1 MMMINSP
8 SDGGELNFLN
18 SVGVRVS
25 SKVKIPLKNKVNFI
39 NTTNRFCPRHSFSK
53 FQLL

>member
-1 MMMINSP
+1 MVMINSP
-8 SDGGELNFLN
+8 SDGGELNSLN

-25 SKVKIPLKNKVNFI
+25 FKVTIHFI

>member
-8 SDGGELNFLN
+8 SDGGELNRLN
-18 SVGVRVS
+18 SLGVTVR
-25 SKVKIPLKNKVNFI
+25 SKVKIPLKNKVNYI
-39 NTTNRFCPRHSFSK
+39 NTTNPPQARDRS

>member
-1 MMMINSP
+1 MMINSP
-8 SDGGELNFLN
+8 SDGGELNCLN

-25 SKVKIPLKNKVNFI
+25 SKVLKNKVNFI
-39 NTTNRFCPRHSFSK
+39 NTTNRFSPRHSFSK

>member
-8 SDGGELNFLN
+8 SDGGELNCLN

-25 SKVKIPLKNKVNFI
+25 SKVEK
-39 NTTNRFCPRHSFSK
+39 
-53 FQLL
+53 QG